1 MEETKEERFVDDD
14 GTLYVWNEAMQK
26 YEPHEK
32 TYDVESMT
40 YCGNDEAVPS
50 LTETLKEESA
60 KVGRW
65 MQSDRRCSAQ

>member
-14 GTLYVWNEAMQK
+14 GTLYVWNKDVQK
-26 YEPHEK
+26 YEPQDK

-40 YCGNDEAVPS
+40 FRGNDETVPS
-50 LTETLKEESA
+50 LTETLKKASA

-65 MQSDRRCSAQ
+65 MRSDRRCSAQ